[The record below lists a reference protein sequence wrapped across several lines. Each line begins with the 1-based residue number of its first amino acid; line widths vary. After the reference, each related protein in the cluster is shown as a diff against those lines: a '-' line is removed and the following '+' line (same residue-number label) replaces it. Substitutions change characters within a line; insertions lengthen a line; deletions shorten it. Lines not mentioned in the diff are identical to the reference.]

1 MILANLKRI
10 SLILINPILTMVF
23 AGFVGRIGVGQ
34 VEKKKAAPEVIKQV
48 GGSSRFDQD
57 VWRILIWPQKAY
69 CK

>member
-1 MILANLKRI
+1 
-10 SLILINPILTMVF
+10 MVF

-57 VWRILIWPQKAY
+57 V
-69 CK
+69 